1 MSPNTVK
8 EIRAKV
14 FILIYGAQNL
24 LPAICAIKLLNLQN
38 QQITLVMRQH
48 SLSDQRFGTQESVVR
63 KFFEKLEVDFVKF
76 SELQWQE
83 FKKSK
88 TKLDKSDVSSETQ
101 RIFLYP
107 HDLTSNTSQIIAK
120 NVKSNVNI
128 CYGDGY
134 GLLINNVSRVKYNFN
149 PKNQI
154 KFFKLIFR
162 LLQHRI
168 PLSVTPNKFVAILPV
183 SQIQN
188 ISLAS
193 VDLLIPKKQLVL
205 DEIANFHTSNPELNI
220 FFQNQISMS
229 KTGDKTFVLLL
240 ENFSECGFID
250 EKNELQLY
258 LEIIRENVEIGSCIN
273 IKPHPWSNGKLA
285 KEIVRDLYPKYVV
298 RVIDG
303 EVENYPIELW
313 PIDFSEIDLISMSTP
328 ALSFNY
334 LFRKKVIQP
343 LTLDKVVKYFKPEY
357 YQALRMQIELTDN
370 PIANLQN
377 WDMESFLYVTNER

>member
-1 MSPNTVK
+1 MSSNTEK
-8 EIRAKV
+8 EIRKKV
-14 FILIYGAQNL
+14 FILIYGTQNL
-24 LPAICAIKLLNLQN
+24 LPVICAIKLLDLQN
-38 QQITLVMRQH
+38 QQITILMRQH
-48 SLSDQRFGTQESVVR
+48 SLSDQRFRTQESVVR
-63 KFFEKLEVDFVKF
+63 KFFKELNADFVRL

-83 FKKSK
+83 FRKSK
-88 TKLDKSDVSSETQ
+88 TKLDKSDVSSEAQ

-107 HDLTSNTSQIIAK
+107 HDLTSNTSQVIAK
-120 NVKSNVNI
+120 NANSNVNI

-134 GLLINNVSRVKYNFN
+134 GLLINNVSRVKCDFN
-149 PKNQI
+149 PKNQLNFL
-154 KFFKLIFR
+154 KQIFR

-168 PLSVTPNKFVAILPV
+168 PQSITPHKFVAILPV

-205 DEIANFHTSNPELNI
+205 DEIANFHTANSELDI
-220 FFQNQISMS
+220 FFQNQISVS
-229 KTGDKTFVLLL
+229 KTGNKTFVLLL

-250 EKNELQLY
+250 EKNELRLY
-258 LEIIRENVEIGSCIN
+258 LEVIRENVQLGSWIN
-273 IKPHPWSNGKLA
+273 IKPHPWSNGSLA
-285 KEIVRDLYPKYVV
+285 AAVARELSDSYVI

-303 EVENYPIELW
+303 DVENYPIELW
-313 PIDFSEIDLISMSTP
+313 PIDFSNIELISMSTP
-328 ALSFNY
+328 ALSLKY
-334 LFRKKVIQP
+334 LYGKKVIQP